1 MKNINTTT
9 TIQFNEVL
17 IDDART
23 SGLAF
28 EDQKSM
34 TIEIIHDDKKLVA
47 WLNRCKIDS
56 VRYSGVSEIIVAT
69 SSLTELDDLMNA
81 LVDYGFTNDQIS
93 VDPMTNAVAQQA
105 IDDDV
110 VEDVLTAAE
119 RFDAKKIIDID
130 DTSKT
135 AAQREHDEEMRILA
149 ERTLSWNAKLIPA
162 IGVVRD
168 LQHRHALFGAE
179 TAESNEVF
187 INIVNDTA
195 RTLIDDTLARPDVPL
210 DAEGWKL
217 FAASAQ
223 SHLAKLAAEDLASA
237 TLLLCA
243 AITRADRTVA
253 LEAVE
258 NLLGEVDMRARLASV
273 DDRVQELEDLIE
285 RAESEVWIDQ
295 VRQLETQKQRLEDGA
310 RQEEQIED
318 ALDREEVIRV
328 V

>member
-135 AAQREHDEEMRILA
+135 DAQREHDEEMRILA
-149 ERTLSWNAKLIPA
+149 E
-162 IGVVRD
+162 
-168 LQHRHALFGAE
+168 
-179 TAESNEVF
+179 
-187 INIVNDTA
+187 